1 MYSLLIDTHSNI
13 LNIILYKNKEVDA
26 SISRETPSQ
35 SRFLV
40 PLIRNILEQR
50 KIEINNISEVIVVN
64 GPGSF
69 TGVRLGV
76 TVAKTISYCLNI
88 PIKSISSLDL
98 LALSIEKNSNYSVAI
113 KDPKGYY
120 IGEYSK
126 DQKQL
131 KEYFY
136 LSNNEFLTYES
147 INEVIKEASIVW
159 NNVYKFNLL
168 KDEDQYNIK
177 PLYIKKIEVEKWL
190 DLLKIQML
198 KKLMN

>member
-13 LNIILYKNKEVDA
+13 LNIILYKDKKFYA

-35 SRFLV
+35 SKLLV
-40 PLIRNILEQR
+40 PLIQNIMDEQN
-50 KIEINNISEVIVVN
+50 IQINEMSEVIVVN

-88 PIKSISSLDL
+88 DIKSISSLDL
-98 LALSIEKNSNYSVAI
+98 LALSIEKETNYSVAI

-126 DQKQL
+126 DGILQN
-131 KEYFY
+131 EYFY
-136 LSNNEFLTYES
+136 LNKDEFLTYETK
-147 INEVIKEASIVW
+147 NEVIQDTQISW
-159 NNVYKFNLL
+159 NNVYKCNLL
-168 KDEDQYNIK
+168 KIEDYYNIK
-177 PLYIKKIEVEKWL
+177 PLYIKKIEVEK
-190 DLLKIQML
+190 
-198 KKLMN
+198 

>member
-13 LNIILYKNKEVDA
+13 LNIVLYKNKEVYA
-26 SISRETPSQ
+26 NISRETPSQ
-35 SRFLV
+35 SKLLV
-40 PLIRNILEQR
+40 PLIQNILEEQ
-50 KIEINNISEVIVVN
+50 KIEINDISEVIVVN

-98 LALSIEKNSNYSVAI
+98 LALSIQKNSNYSVAI
-113 KDPKGYY
+113 KEPKGYY

-126 DQKQL
+126 DKNLL
-131 KEYFY
+131 KDYFY
-136 LSNNEFLTYES
+136 LSNIEFLTYES
-147 INEVIKEASIVW
+147 TNEVVKDILIDW

-168 KDEDQYNIK
+168 KEEDPYNIK
-177 PLYIKKIEVEKWL
+177 PLYIKKIEVEK
-190 DLLKIQML
+190 
-198 KKLMN
+198 

>member
-13 LNIILYKNKEVDA
+13 LNIILYKNRAFYA
-26 SISRETPSQ
+26 SISRETPLQ
-35 SRFLV
+35 SKLLV
-40 PLIRNILEQR
+40 PLIQNILKEQ
-50 KIEINNISEVIVVN
+50 KIKINAITEVIVVN

-98 LALSIEKNSNYSVAI
+98 LALSVEKNSNYSVAI

-126 DQKQL
+126 GQKLQ
-131 KEYFY
+131 KDYFY
-136 LSNNEFLTYES
+136 LSAKEFLTYEI
-147 INEVIKEASIVW
+147 INEVIKDSQINW
-159 NNVYKFNLL
+159 NNVYDGNFL
-168 KDEDQYNIK
+168 KEENQFTIK
-177 PLYIKKIEVEKWL
+177 PLYIKKIEVEK
-190 DLLKIQML
+190 
-198 KKLMN
+198 